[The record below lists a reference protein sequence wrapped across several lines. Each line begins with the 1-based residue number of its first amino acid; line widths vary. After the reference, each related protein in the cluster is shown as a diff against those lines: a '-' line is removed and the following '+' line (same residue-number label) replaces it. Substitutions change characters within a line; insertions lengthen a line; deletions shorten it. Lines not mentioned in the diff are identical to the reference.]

1 MGAIIIN
8 VDTFY
13 SNRAYYPFLPA
24 SVFDA
29 LEAAYL
35 DGKETAEV
43 SEADYNTLLSNLKNA
58 KLCPGQS

>member
-1 MGAIIIN
+1 MGAITIN
-8 VDTFY
+8 VDSFY

-24 SVFDA
+24 PVFDA

-43 SEADYNTLLSNLKNA
+43 SEADYNTLLSNLKTA
-58 KLCPGQS
+58 DVCPELS

>member
-1 MGAIIIN
+1 MGTISIN

-24 SVFDA
+24 PVFDA

-35 DGKETAEV
+35 EGKETAEV
-43 SEADYNTLLSNLKNA
+43 SEVDYNTLLLNLNTTDV
-58 KLCPGQS
+58 CPELS